1 MLGLVH
7 RYVMACGA
15 VHGIRAMIDTM
26 MQRWRK
32 LGVAGQTSE
41 RRGIRL
47 RLHHDTYQGE
57 VYLLTQEDCRRST
70 HQNEERDRHIE
81 TRYKRAIYALEED
94 KSWIKKR
101 LFSH

>member
-15 VHGIRAMIDTM
+15 VYGIRAMIDTM

-41 RRGIRL
+41 RRGMLESFITTPIWVKSLFRSL
-47 RLHHDTYQGE
+47 KGIADGSMIHHIQQGTGN
-57 VYLLTQEDCRRST
+57 V
-70 HQNEERDRHIE
+70 
-81 TRYKRAIYALEED
+81 
-94 KSWIKKR
+94 KKGR
-101 LFSH
+101 TMQ